1 MAVAV
6 RNVDFHIKAMH
17 LSRMAEVTYTDLSKY
32 VIIHMVK
39 WTDPRSGK
47 INRME
52 FRYIELRHP
61 GMGCYVERRLN
72 GWGPVFMSIREL
84 QDLANIWK
92 NDVECNI
99 PQQVV
104 DELINPTYE
113 VVLQFQEN
121 EGDDRHLVEIRKYAN
136 DDHQLWRDRHLLK
149 RLNSEE
155 FAMELQ
161 LKQQWEDERMVET
174 ERTSGSKV
182 GGLGIL
188 LSALVKYAE

>member
-1 MAVAV
+1 
-6 RNVDFHIKAMH
+6 
-17 LSRMAEVTYTDLSKY
+17 MAEVIYTDLNKY

-39 WTDPRSGK
+39 WTDPRSGN

-52 FRYIELRHP
+52 YRYVSIRPP
-61 GMGCYVERRLN
+61 GIGCYVERRLN
-72 GWGPVFMSIREL
+72 GWAPVSMSIREL
-84 QDLANIWK
+84 QQEANILK
-92 NDVECNI
+92 NDAERNI

-104 DELINPTYE
+104 DELKNPTYE

-136 DDHQLWRDRHLLK
+136 DDHQLWRDRQLLK

-161 LKQQWEDERMVET
+161 LKKQWET
-174 ERTSGSKV
+174 ERKLETGV
-182 GGLGIL
+182 GTL